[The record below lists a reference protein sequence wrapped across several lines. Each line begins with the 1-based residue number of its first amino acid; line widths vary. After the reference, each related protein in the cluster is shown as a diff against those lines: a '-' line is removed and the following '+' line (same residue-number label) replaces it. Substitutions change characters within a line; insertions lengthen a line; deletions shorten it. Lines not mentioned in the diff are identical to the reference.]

1 MFSGLRN
8 TLLVSWKTGRNP
20 TCRRLSCR
28 QGSSWR
34 WRRDNS
40 LTQTV
45 ISIGQIEVTK
55 LATMPSEK
63 ENRRMKSILIGL
75 GALALLVA
83 QPIQARSI
91 DKNKAFNLCKSE
103 VKSEYVGAS
112 RYRLRG
118 IKDRGAGYQVK
129 FVLYYPGS
137 TQKVLCELNRHSGMK
152 KLTEL

>member
-1 MFSGLRN
+1 M
-8 TLLVSWKTGRNP
+8 
-20 TCRRLSCR
+20 
-28 QGSSWR
+28 
-34 WRRDNS
+34 
-40 LTQTV
+40 
-45 ISIGQIEVTK
+45 ISIGQIEVAK
-55 LATMPSEK
+55 LAMMPSEK
-63 ENRRMKSILIGL
+63 ENRRMKSILLGL

-118 IKDRGAGYQVK
+118 IKDRGAGYQIK
-129 FVLYYPGS
+129 FLLYYPGS